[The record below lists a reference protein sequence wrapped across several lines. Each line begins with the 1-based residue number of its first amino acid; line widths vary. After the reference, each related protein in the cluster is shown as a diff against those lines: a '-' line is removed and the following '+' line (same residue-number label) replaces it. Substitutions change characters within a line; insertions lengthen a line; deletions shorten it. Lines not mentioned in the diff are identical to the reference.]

1 MTTDK
6 IKEFLLE
13 QRIIKINGI
22 IDEKLSEDVINHLYY
37 YDSLNQ
43 NTIYLHV
50 NSFGG
55 SLRDGLAIYD
65 ITQRIKS
72 KVCTI
77 NVGSAMSMACFLLS
91 CCGSEGMRH
100 ATPNSIIMWHPSS
113 TYMGWSSTEEIAIT
127 GKEVERLDNLV
138 DSILAKHTKKDLSF
152 IKTIGEK
159 TTYITPTEAIEYGL
173 IDGLYV
179 KENKIENESEN
190 QLNKIKNILL
200 GTKNDK

>member
-13 QRIIKINGI
+13 QRIIKINGT
-22 IDEKLSEDVINHLYY
+22 IDKKLSEDVINHLYY

-43 NTIYLHV
+43 NTIYLHI

-65 ITQRIKS
+65 VTQRIKS

-77 NVGSAMSMACFLLS
+77 NHGSAMSMACFLLS

-100 ATPNSIIMWHPSS
+100 ATPNSTIMWHPSS

-127 GKEVERLDNLV
+127 GKETERLDNLIN
-138 DSILAKHTKKDLSF
+138 SILVKHTKKDLSF
-152 IKTIGEK
+152 IQTIGEK

-173 IDGLYV
+173 IDSLYS
-179 KENKIENESEN
+179 KENEEENELIN
-190 QLNKIKNILL
+190 RFNKIKELINL
-200 GTKNDK
+200 NV